1 MPHAHGGVLRIV
13 EQVHLLQPRG
23 SVLGVFRAFA
33 LFLQPVGQLLDR
45 HGARADDAQRPLPA
59 AGPLGGRAQRVKLL
73 TRQFLS
79 AAQVKIRHDGERRAH
94 LLAGVKP
101 RQKALRRGL
110 FELNEPGHQP

>member
-13 EQVHLLQPRG
+13 EQVHLLEPCG
-23 SVLGVFRAFA
+23 GIFCVFRALA

-59 AGPLGGRAQRVKLL
+59 ARTLGSGAQGVELGL
-73 TRQFLS
+73 GQFP
-79 AAQVKIRHDGERRAH
+79 AAAEVIVCHDGERRAQ
-94 LLAGVKP
+94 LFTGVKP

-110 FELNEPGHQP
+110 LERDEPGHQP